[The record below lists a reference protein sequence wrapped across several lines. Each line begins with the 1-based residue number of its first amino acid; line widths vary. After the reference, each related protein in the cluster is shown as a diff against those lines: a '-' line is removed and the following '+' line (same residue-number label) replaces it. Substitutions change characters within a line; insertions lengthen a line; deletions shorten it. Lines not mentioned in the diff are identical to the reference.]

1 MSKEITI
8 WNAGSEVRKALLT
21 NSKLNSKVNKAIS
34 PLIAKEGTKFPFI
47 VYQKS
52 GGWYDYS
59 KDGVTGANVTVDI
72 IVFSDT
78 YEEMVEVSDMVDDAM
93 YEYFTSNTGNIPRL
107 TGSDENF
114 QDDVYYQTMTFQFK
128 I

>member
-1 MSKEITI
+1 MTNTITI
-8 WNAGSEVRKALLT
+8 WNAGTEVRKALL
-21 NSKLNSKVNKAIS
+21 SSDKLKAKVKSAVS

-52 GGWYDYS
+52 GGWYEYN
-59 KDGVTGANVTVDI
+59 KDSVTGANVTVDI
-72 IVFSDT
+72 IIFSDT

-93 YEYFTSNTGNIPRL
+93 YSYFTNCGSVPRL

-128 I
+128 V